1 MYIIM
6 VRYRTHHTRLI
17 QNELV
22 GAPEWESIESV
33 RPQHSHTHTTLQTLY
48 HTHSLELTYAY
59 RPTHTHTHR
68 LELTCRHGH
77 TLSGW
82 WTGRREGRFK
92 YRTRVWSEYRVRV
105 WRVAET
111 WSRSGDSVSVLR
123 RLCVRLQ
130 VVRVPPPC
138 VADDDAQ

>member
-33 RPQHSHTHTTLQTLY
+33 RPQHSHTHITLQTLY

-59 RPTHTHTHR
+59 RPTHTHTHTDSNLHADTDTHCQAGER
-68 LELTCRHGH
+68 GEGKGDLNIERVCGANIACVCG
-77 TLSGW
+77 GW
-82 WTGRREGRFK
+82 RRRGRAQGIPSPYLGVCAYVYKSCECHR
-92 YRTRVWSEYRVRV
+92 RV
-105 WRVAET
+105 
-111 WSRSGDSVSVLR
+111 
-123 RLCVRLQ
+123 
-130 VVRVPPPC
+130 
-138 VADDDAQ
+138 